1 MLTAGSVLDLTF
13 SYLYSLW
20 SPGTKTLLQEAK
32 IFNQAREIYGKNITI
47 LFRYM
52 ISWTKR
58 NMADGSYSHK

>member
-20 SPGTKTLLQEAK
+20 NPETKTLLQEAE

-47 LFRYM
+47 LFKHM